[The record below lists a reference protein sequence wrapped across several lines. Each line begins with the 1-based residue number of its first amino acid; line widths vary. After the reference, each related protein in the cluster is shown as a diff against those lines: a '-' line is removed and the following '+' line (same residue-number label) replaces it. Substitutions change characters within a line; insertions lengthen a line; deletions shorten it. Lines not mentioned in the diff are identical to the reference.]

1 MNGKRKAA
9 GPMRKRRNGAKAQKP
24 PGAGRGPPGG
34 TPELEAARRA
44 AETERKRFFE
54 LLDTL
59 PAYLILLDRDYR
71 IPYMNRF
78 FRERFGDSGGRRC
91 HEYLFHREAPCENC
105 QSYDALK
112 KMEPLEWEWTGPDGR
127 NYYIYDYPFK
137 ETDGSDLIMEVG
149 IDITPQKRAQEEVHR
164 ASEYN
169 RSLIEASPDPLVTI
183 GADGRITDVN
193 SATEAVT
200 GEPRRNLVG
209 TDFADYFTDPERA
222 RRGYRRVF
230 EEGSVRDYPLDIR
243 HRDGHVTSVLYNAS
257 VYRDG
262 KGEIIGVFAAAR
274 DITGLKRA
282 EEELRRH
289 KDDLERL
296 VRERTAELER
306 RNGELDAILTS
317 IADPVVVYDGARNPT
332 RVNAAARE
340 LLGDGAAASRARR
353 AEGAAESADRVA
365 VSLALRGETV
375 KDIEYSITDS
385 RGEVRTFLGSCAPIL
400 ENAGVAGAV
409 STLHDITDLKE
420 ADRAMQ
426 QLVTELATVTGEAL
440 RRTDE
445 LNSILSAVAVPVV
458 VFDPDGDP
466 VKANPAF
473 QAFFGFDPLGLPGP
487 ELHERLDRRA
497 QRTGPS
503 ASVEAVRMALRGT
516 PAILREQHSAGGTG
530 NARTLQVSCSPI
542 LAGGKPAGAV
552 CSWQDI
558 AR

>member
-1 MNGKRKAA
+1 
-9 GPMRKRRNGAKAQKP
+9 
-24 PGAGRGPPGG
+24 
-34 TPELEAARRA
+34 
-44 AETERKRFFE
+44 
-54 LLDTL
+54 L

-91 HEYLFHREAPCENC
+91 HEYLFHREAPCDNC
-105 QSYDALK
+105 RTYDALK
-112 KMEPLEWEWTGPDGR
+112 NMAPLEWEWTGPDGR

-137 ETDGSDLIMEVG
+137 DADGSDLIMEVG
-149 IDITPQKRAQEEVHR
+149 IDITLQKRAQEELRR
-164 ASEYN
+164 ANEYN
-169 RSLIEASPDPLVTI
+169 RSLIEASLDPLVTI
-183 GADGRITDVN
+183 GADGRVTDVN

-200 GEPRRNLVG
+200 GQPRQKLIG
-209 TDFADYFTDPERA
+209 TDFADYFTDPEKA
-222 RRGYRRVF
+222 RLGYRRVF
-230 EEGSVRDYPLDIR
+230 DEGSVRDYPLDIR
-243 HRDGHVTSVLYNAS
+243 HGDGHVTSVLYNAS
-257 VYRDG
+257 VYRDRS
-262 KGEIIGVFAAAR
+262 GEVIGVFAAAR
-274 DITGLKRA
+274 DITELQRA
-282 EEELRRH
+282 EAELRRH
-289 KDDLERL
+289 KEDLERL

-306 RNGELDAILTS
+306 RSGELDAILTS
-317 IADPVVVYDGARNPT
+317 IADPVVVYDRARTPT
-332 RVNAAARE
+332 RLNAAARE
-340 LLGDGAAASRARR
+340 LLGDGAPENRARR
-353 AEGAAESADRVA
+353 AEGNAESADRVA

-375 KDIEYSITDS
+375 RDVEYSITDQ
-385 RGEVRTFLGSCAPIL
+385 RGWTRTFLGSCAPIL
-400 ENAGVAGAV
+400 DKAGVAGAV
-409 STLHDITDLKE
+409 STMHEVTDLKE

-426 QLVTELATVTGEAL
+426 QLVTELATVTGEAI

-487 ELHERLDRRA
+487 EFHERLDRRI

-503 ASVEAVRMALRGT
+503 ASAEAVRAALRGT
-516 PAILREQHSAGGTG
+516 PAIYREQHSAGEGG
-530 NARTLQVSCSPI
+530 SARTLQVSCSPI